1 MNKPVSVPPNPA
13 ASRDDTP
20 LWQQLQ
26 QVAVVMQKVEAGAS
40 ATTALEAVPAAIRPG
55 VQALVFETLRGLG
68 VGRVLCRQLVQRRP
82 APLLQ
87 ALLHSAL
94 VLAWQ
99 AGEQREDG
107 RGYTDFTLVS
117 QAVEA
122 AKRHPKL
129 RHSAAMVNAVLRRY
143 LREQPALRQ
152 AVQQAS
158 PQGDPALL
166 NVPEWWLQR
175 LQRDHGA
182 EAATALIHHGQ
193 RAAPMTLR
201 VNARHMSA
209 DAYLEQQLR
218 PAGLD
223 GWRQGAYGIVLQ
235 RACPVQ
241 QLPGFAEGWVSVQ
254 DMAAQLA
261 APLLLEALPQG
272 QPLRLL
278 DACAAPGGKT
288 AHLLELGDHEVLALD
303 QDPQRCERIHATL
316 QRLQLPA
323 EVRAVD
329 AAEVERWWDGRL
341 FDGILLDAPCTASG
355 IVRRHPDVPWLRRA
369 SDVPQ
374 LAAAQVRLLQALWP
388 LLKPGGRLLYCTCSV
403 FREEGDAQI
412 EAFLLHHNDALRL
425 PAPGH
430 LIPMGVSGTPRLMD
444 NGVAGDTAVTG
455 QMDHDGFYYA
465 LLAKR
470 D

>member
-1 MNKPVSVPPNPA
+1 MKKPESVPPNPA
-13 ASRDDTP
+13 ASRGDTP

-26 QVAVVMQKVEAGAS
+26 QVAAVMQKVEAGAS
-40 ATTALEAVPAAIRPG
+40 ATTALEAVPAALRPG

-68 VGRVLCRQLVQRRP
+68 VGRLLCSQLVQRRP

-99 AGEQREDG
+99 AGAQREDS
-107 RGYTDFTLVS
+107 RGYTDFTLVN

-143 LREQPALRQ
+143 LREQAALRQ

-166 NVPEWWLQR
+166 NVPDWWLQR
-175 LQRDHGA
+175 LQRDHGPDV
-182 EAATALIHHGQ
+182 AAALIRHGQ
-193 RAAPMTLR
+193 QAAPMTLR
-201 VNARHMSA
+201 VNARHMAA

-235 RACPVQ
+235 RPCPVQ

-261 APLLLEALPQG
+261 APLLLQALPQDR
-272 QPLRLL
+272 PLRLL

-288 AHLLELGDHEVLALD
+288 AHLLELGDHAVLALD
-303 QDPQRCERIHATL
+303 QDPQRCERIHDTL

-329 AAEVERWWDGRL
+329 AAQVDRWWDGRQ
-341 FDGILLDAPCTASG
+341 FDGMLLDAPCAASG
-355 IVRRHPDVPWLRRA
+355 IVRRHPDVPWLGRA
-369 SDVPQ
+369 SDAAQ
-374 LAAAQVRLLQALWP
+374 LAAAQARLLQALWP

-403 FREEGDAQI
+403 FREEGDGQI
-412 EAFLLHHNDALRL
+412 GAFLSCHSDAVRL

-430 LIPMGVSGTPRLMD
+430 LLPMEGTGASSLMD
-444 NGVAGDTAVTG
+444 NGVAGDTGVTG
-455 QMDHDGFYYA
+455 LMDHDGFFYA